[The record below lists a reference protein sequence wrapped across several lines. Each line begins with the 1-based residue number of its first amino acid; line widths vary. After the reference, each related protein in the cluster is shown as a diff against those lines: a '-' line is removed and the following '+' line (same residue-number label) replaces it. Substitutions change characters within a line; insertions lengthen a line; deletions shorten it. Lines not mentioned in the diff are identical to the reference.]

1 LNVEIPTDPDFNRKD
16 IDADGIIPGPIMTLR
31 LLTDIVLGSEEESK
45 YYFNEFIKRKGS
57 I

>member
-1 LNVEIPTDPDFNRKD
+1 MNVEIPTDPDFNRKD